1 MRPKGHFIRYL
12 PEEMYSP
19 RTPKLFETK
28 KIISQTML
36 SRIRLVATLD
46 EEGYYVEQSLL
57 CVVPHGIFTEKQ
69 VPIDVNLAFVLAA
82 MNSRLQSFF
91 YGAYV
96 IDYSLGG
103 GLIHA
108 TPGSQAKLLVPK
120 APDEEVH
127 RIVALVRQLFDV
139 KKRLGGVHNPGD
151 RELLER
157 RAEAID
163 RRIDASMYSFY
174 NLNDNEIR
182 VIENATTI

>member
-1 MRPKGHFIRYL
+1 MGSR
-12 PEEMYSP
+12 P
-19 RTPKLFETK
+19 RTPKLFETN

-57 CVVPHGIFTEKQ
+57 CVVPHGILTEKQ
-69 VPIDVNLAFVLAA
+69 APVGVNLAFVLAA

-91 YGAYV
+91 YGAYI

-120 APDEEVH
+120 APDKEVH
-127 RIVALVRQLFDV
+127 RIVALVRQLLDV
-139 KKRLGGVHNPGD
+139 KRRFGGVHSPGD

-157 RAEAID
+157 RVEAID
-163 RRIDASMYSFY
+163 RQIDVLMYSFY
-174 NLNDNEIR
+174 NLSENEIC
-182 VIENATTI
+182 VIEKATTI